1 MNAKKCDRC
10 RMFYDPYQPDAS
22 LKNSNMLIFA
32 EECTDPNGCSSGY
45 YEQHKY
51 ELCPS
56 CMLDAFRFMQAMMGG
71 E

>member
-10 RMFYDPYQPDAS
+10 QRFYEPYQPDAV
-22 LKNSNMLIFA
+22 LKNSNMIIFA
-32 EECTDPNGCSSGY
+32 EEYGRSDY
-45 YEQHKY
+45 YEQRKY

-56 CMLDAFRFMQAMMGG
+56 CMLDAVKFMQALMGG